1 VKKSAGSSSV
11 QAAALT
17 ASPERRTE
25 IRNIEIRN
33 IEIRGARTHNLR
45 NVDLDIP
52 RGKLTVVTGV
62 SGSGKSSLAFDTLFA
77 EGQRQYIES
86 LSSYARQFL
95 DQMERPDVDFIRGLQ
110 PALCIDQ
117 KQGILSPRST
127 VGTVTE
133 IYDYLRLLMA
143 RIATPAC
150 HQCGQPIDRQP
161 PSQIIDTI
169 NALPIGTKLTILAP
183 MVIGRKGGHADVF
196 ERISKAGLLRV
207 RVDGELYEM
216 EMLPTLAPRKE
227 HSVSAVVDRLIIRED
242 SRERIEQTVSVTLPL
257 GNGLVEI
264 SASVP
269 NVPTLQERTFST
281 RFACVA
287 CGLSLLEIEPRT
299 FSFNSPYGACP
310 TCEGF
315 GYLNGSLDKKCS
327 ICDGQ
332 RLRKESL
339 AIRLEGKSIAQISEM
354 PLGSAID
361 WFEQLKLTERQSK
374 IGLPI
379 IREILQRLSFLREV
393 GLMYLTLARPA
404 ETLSGGELQRVR
416 LATSIGTGLVGVCYV
431 LDEPSV
437 GLHPRDTERLIAT
450 LRALQQRGNTVV
462 VVEHDEEVMRASD
475 LLVDVGPGAG
485 KLGGNIVAFG
495 TPEELQSNTNSLTA
509 RYLQGTAPMPKSM
522 NRIIGE
528 THPSLTLSGIT
539 KNNLDNVRVEFPLG
553 RLVGVVGV
561 SGSGKSTLVH
571 DSLAVAVQRS
581 LSGES
586 LPTHIKKLNGI
597 DGIDKLI
604 EIDQSPIGRSPRSI
618 PATYCGF
625 WDEIRTV
632 FSKTKDSKQ
641 RGFNAARFSFNAG
654 AGRCETC
661 GGQGRQKLEMSF
673 LADVYVPCPQCHGRR
688 FNRSTLAVKFK
699 GKSVADCLEMSVS
712 EAAEFFDAIPKL
724 RVPLQCLVQ
733 VGLGYV
739 ALGQPSNTFSGG
751 EAQRIKLASELA
763 KPGTGKTL
771 YLLDEPT
778 TGLHMDDVV
787 RLIDVLQGLIERG
800 NTVVV
805 VEHHM
810 DLIRCCDWVIDVGPG
825 GGIHGGKILTVGHP
839 NVIAQNE
846 ISPTGIALSRQMLTT
861 RAKAPKERAP
871 KVG

>member
-1 VKKSAGSSSV
+1 MKKGRSAPAVS
-11 QAAALT
+11 
-17 ASPERRTE
+17 E
-25 IRNIEIRN
+25 IAPIETPAVRN
-33 IEIRGARTHNLR
+33 IEIRGARTHNLK

-52 RGKLTVVTGV
+52 RGKLTVITGV

-77 EGQRQYIES
+77 EGQRQYMES

-117 KQGILSPRST
+117 QQGVLSPRST

-169 NALPIGTKLTILAP
+169 CELANGVKLTLLAP

-207 RVDGELYEM
+207 RVDGELYEI
-216 EMLPTLAPRKE
+216 ESLPTLAIRKE
-227 HSVSAVVDRLIIRED
+227 HSISAIVDRLVVRAD
-242 SRERIEQTVSVTLPL
+242 SRERIEQAVAVALRLS
-257 GNGLVEI
+257 NGLVETLA
-264 SASVP
+264 SAADELAPS
-269 NVPTLQERTFST
+269 ERTFST
-281 RFACVA
+281 RFACIA
-287 CGLSLLEIEPRT
+287 CGVSLLEIEPRT

-310 TCEGF
+310 ACEGF
-315 GYLNGSLDKKCS
+315 GYLDGKPEKKCVA
-327 ICDGQ
+327 CDGQ

-339 AIRLEGKSIAQISEM
+339 AIRLDGFSIAQITKM
-354 PLGSAID
+354 PLDTVIH
-361 WFEQLKLTERQSK
+361 WFEKLKLTDRQAK
-374 IGLPI
+374 IGLLI
-379 IREILQRLSFLREV
+379 VREISQRLSFLREV
-393 GLMYLTLARPA
+393 GLSYLTLDRPA

-416 LATSIGTGLVGVCYV
+416 LATSIGTGLIGVCYV

-437 GLHPRDTERLIAT
+437 GLHPRDTERLIAS

-462 VVEHDEEVMRASD
+462 VVEHDEEVMRAAD
-475 LLVDVGPGAG
+475 LLVDIGPGAG
-485 KLGGNIVAFG
+485 KMGGEVVAFG
-495 TPEELQSNTNSLTA
+495 APEQFLNHSKSLTA
-509 RYLQGTAPMPKSM
+509 RYLHRIIPMPVSRK
-522 NRIIGE
+522 RTVGA
-528 THPSLTLSGIT
+528 THPSLILSGIAM
-539 KNNLDNVRVEFPLG
+539 NNLDNVRVEFPLG
-553 RLVGVVGV
+553 RFVGVVGV

-571 DSLAVAVQRS
+571 DSLAVAVRKS
-581 LSGES
+581 LSGEP
-586 LPTHIKKLNGI
+586 LPSHIRKVDGC

-625 WDEIRTV
+625 WDEIRAV

-654 AGRCETC
+654 AGRCEAC

-673 LADVYVPCPQCHGRR
+673 LADVYVPCPQCRGRR

-699 GKSVADCLEMSVS
+699 GKSIADCLDMSIL
-712 EAAEFFDAIPKL
+712 EATEFFDAIPKL

-733 VGLGYV
+733 VGLGYI
-739 ALGQPSNTFSGG
+739 ALGQPSNTLSGG

-787 RLIDVLQGLIERG
+787 RLIGVLQDLVEKG
-800 NTVVV
+800 NTVIV

-810 DLIRCCDWVIDVGPG
+810 ELIRCCDWVIDVGPG
-825 GGIHGGKILTVGHP
+825 GGVEGGTILGVGP
-839 NVIAQNE
+839 PEVIAENRK
-846 ISPTGIALSRQMLTT
+846 SPTGVALT
-861 RAKAPKERAP
+861 KKPERFLE
-871 KVG
+871 VRDLR

>member
-1 VKKSAGSSSV
+1 MKKGRSAPAVS
-11 QAAALT
+11 
-17 ASPERRTE
+17 E
-25 IRNIEIRN
+25 IAPIETPAVRN
-33 IEIRGARTHNLR
+33 IEIRGARTHNLK

-52 RGKLTVVTGV
+52 RGKLTVITGV

-77 EGQRQYIES
+77 EGQRQYMES

-117 KQGILSPRST
+117 QQAVLSPRST

-169 NALPIGTKLTILAP
+169 CELANGVKLTLLAP

-207 RVDGELYEM
+207 RVDGELYEI
-216 EMLPTLAPRKE
+216 ESLPTLAIRKE
-227 HSVSAVVDRLIIRED
+227 HSISAIVDRLVVRAD
-242 SRERIEQTVSVTLPL
+242 SRERIEQAVAVALRLS
-257 GNGLVEI
+257 NGLVETLA
-264 SASVP
+264 SAADESAP
-269 NVPTLQERTFST
+269 SERTFST
-281 RFACVA
+281 RFACIA
-287 CGLSLLEIEPRT
+287 CGISLLEIEPRT

-310 TCEGF
+310 ACEGF
-315 GYLNGSLDKKCS
+315 GYLDGKPEKKCVA
-327 ICDGQ
+327 CDGQ

-339 AIRLEGKSIAQISEM
+339 AIRLDGFSIAQITKM
-354 PLGSAID
+354 PLDTVIH
-361 WFEQLKLTERQSK
+361 WFENLKLTDRQAK
-374 IGLPI
+374 IGLLI
-379 IREILQRLSFLREV
+379 VREISQRLSFLREV
-393 GLMYLTLARPA
+393 GLSYLTLDRPA

-416 LATSIGTGLVGVCYV
+416 LATSIGTGLIGVCYV

-437 GLHPRDTERLIAT
+437 GLHPRDTERLIAS

-462 VVEHDEEVMRASD
+462 VVEHDEEVMRAAD
-475 LLVDVGPGAG
+475 LLVDIGPGAG
-485 KLGGNIVAFG
+485 KMGGEVVAFG
-495 TPEELQSNTNSLTA
+495 APEQFLNHSKSLTA
-509 RYLQGTAPMPKSM
+509 RYLHRIVPMPISRK
-522 NRIIGE
+522 RTVGA
-528 THPSLTLSGIT
+528 THPSLILSGIAM
-539 KNNLDNVRVEFPLG
+539 NNLDNVRVEFPLG
-553 RLVGVVGV
+553 RFVGVVGV

-571 DSLAVAVQRS
+571 DSLAVAVRKS
-581 LSGES
+581 LSGEP
-586 LPTHIKKLNGI
+586 LPSHIRKVDGC

-625 WDEIRTV
+625 WDEIRAV

-654 AGRCETC
+654 AGRCEAC

-673 LADVYVPCPQCHGRR
+673 LADVYVPCPQCRGRR

-699 GKSVADCLEMSVS
+699 GKSIADCLDMSIL
-712 EAAEFFDAIPKL
+712 EATEFFDAIPKL

-733 VGLGYV
+733 VGLGYI
-739 ALGQPSNTFSGG
+739 ALGQPSNTLSGG

-787 RLIDVLQGLIERG
+787 RLIGVLQDLVEKG
-800 NTVVV
+800 NTVIV

-810 DLIRCCDWVIDVGPG
+810 ELIRCCDWVIDVGPG
-825 GGIHGGKILTVGHP
+825 GGVEGGTILGVGP
-839 NVIAQNE
+839 PEVIAENRK
-846 ISPTGIALSRQMLTT
+846 SPTGVALT
-861 RAKAPKERAP
+861 KKPERFLE
-871 KVG
+871 VRDLR

>member
-1 VKKSAGSSSV
+1 MKKGRSAPAV
-11 QAAALT
+11 
-17 ASPERRTE
+17 TE
-25 IRNIEIRN
+25 IAPIETPTVRT
-33 IEIRGARTHNLR
+33 IEIRGARTHNLK

-52 RGKLTVVTGV
+52 RGKLTVITGV

-77 EGQRQYIES
+77 EGQRQYMES
-86 LSSYARQFL
+86 LSSYARQFV

-117 KQGILSPRST
+117 QQGVLSPRST

-169 NALPIGTKLTILAP
+169 CELANGVKLTLLAP

-207 RVDGELYEM
+207 RVDGELYEI
-216 EMLPTLAPRKE
+216 ESLPTLAIRKE
-227 HSVSAVVDRLIIRED
+227 HSISAIVDRLVVRVD
-242 SRERIEQTVSVTLPL
+242 SRERIEQAVAVALRLS
-257 GNGLVEI
+257 NGLVEI
-264 SASVP
+264 SASAADESAP
-269 NVPTLQERTFST
+269 SERTFST
-281 RFACVA
+281 RFACIA

-310 TCEGF
+310 VCEGF
-315 GYLNGSLDKKCS
+315 GYRDGNPEKKCAA
-327 ICDGQ
+327 CDGQ

-339 AIRLEGKSIAQISEM
+339 AIRLNGFSIAQITKM
-354 PLGSAID
+354 PLDTVIH
-361 WFEQLKLTERQSK
+361 WFENLKLTDRQAK
-374 IGLPI
+374 IGALI
-379 IREILQRLSFLREV
+379 VREISQRLTFLREV
-393 GLMYLTLARPA
+393 GLAYLTLDRPA

-416 LATSIGTGLVGVCYV
+416 LATSIGTGLIGVCYV

-437 GLHPRDTERLIAT
+437 GLHPRDTERLIT
-450 LRALQQRGNTVV
+450 SLRALQQRGNTVV
-462 VVEHDEEVMRASD
+462 VVEHDEEVMRAAD
-475 LLVDVGPGAG
+475 LLVDIGPGAG
-485 KLGGNIVAFG
+485 KLGGEVVAFG
-495 TPEELQSNTNSLTA
+495 APEQFQSHSKSLTA
-509 RYLQGTAPMPKSM
+509 RYLQRMIPMPVSRK
-522 NRIIGE
+522 RTVGA
-528 THPSLTLSGIT
+528 THPSLILSGIAM
-539 KNNLDNVRVEFPLG
+539 NNLDNVRVEFPLG
-553 RLVGVVGV
+553 RFVGVVGV

-571 DSLAVAVQRS
+571 DSLAVAVRK
-581 LSGES
+581 LLRGET
-586 LPTHIKKLNGI
+586 LPSHIRKVDGC

-625 WDEIRTV
+625 WDEIRAV
-632 FSKTKDSKQ
+632 FSKTKDAKQ

-654 AGRCETC
+654 AGRCEAC

-673 LADVYVPCPQCHGRR
+673 LADVYVPCPQCRGRR
-688 FNRSTLAVKFK
+688 FNRSTLAVHFK
-699 GKSVADCLEMSVS
+699 GKSIADCLDMSIL
-712 EAAEFFDAIPKL
+712 EAAEFFEAIPKL
-724 RVPLQCLVQ
+724 RVPLQCLVR
-733 VGLGYV
+733 VGLGYI

-763 KPGTGKTL
+763 KPATGKTL

-787 RLIDVLQGLIERG
+787 RLIGVLQDLVEKG
-800 NTVVV
+800 NTVIV

-810 DLIRCCDWVIDVGPG
+810 DLIRCCDWVVDVGPG
-825 GGIHGGKILTVGHP
+825 GGVDGGTILGVGP
-839 NVIAQNE
+839 PEVIAENLD
-846 ISPTGIALSRQMLTT
+846 SPTGIALSRGMWSI
-861 RAKAPKERAP
+861 APRSQ
-871 KVG
+871 

>member
-1 VKKSAGSSSV
+1 MKKGRSSRATTETVPIVVPSV
-11 QAAALT
+11 GQ
-17 ASPERRTE
+17 
-25 IRNIEIRN
+25 
-33 IEIRGARTHNLR
+33 IEIRGARTHNLK

-52 RGKLTVVTGV
+52 RGKLTVITGV

-77 EGQRQYIES
+77 EGQRQYLES
-86 LSSYARQFL
+86 LSSYARQFI
-95 DQMERPDVDFIRGLQ
+95 DQMERPDVDSIRGLQ

-117 KQGILSPRST
+117 QQGVLSPRST

-161 PSQIIDTI
+161 PSQIIDAICEFTG
-169 NALPIGTKLTILAP
+169 GTKLTLFAP

-207 RVDGELYEM
+207 RVDGELYEI
-216 EMLPTLAPRKE
+216 ESLPTLAVRKE
-227 HSVSAVVDRLIIRED
+227 HSISAVVDRLVVRED
-242 SRERIEQTVSVTLPL
+242 SRDRIEQAVAVALRLS
-257 GNGLVEI
+257 NGLVEI
-264 SASVP
+264 SASIPKDVIP
-269 NVPTLQERTFST
+269 QERTFST
-281 RFACVA
+281 RFACIA
-287 CGLSLLEIEPRT
+287 CGVSLLEIEPRT

-310 TCEGF
+310 KCEGF
-315 GYLNGSLDKKCS
+315 GYLDGDPEKKCS
-327 ICDGQ
+327 ACDGQ

-339 AIRLEGKSIAQISEM
+339 AIRLSGLSIADITKL
-354 PLGSAID
+354 PLDSAMN
-361 WFEQLKLTERQSK
+361 WFEHLKLTDRQAK

-379 IREILQRLSFLREV
+379 LREISQRLSFLREV
-393 GLMYLTLARPA
+393 GLTYLTLDRPA
-404 ETLSGGELQRVR
+404 ESLSGGELQRVR
-416 LATSIGTGLVGVCYV
+416 LATSIGTGLIGVCYV

-437 GLHPRDTERLIAT
+437 GLHPQDTERLIAS

-462 VVEHDEEVMRASD
+462 VVEHDEEVMRAAD
-475 LLVDVGPGAG
+475 LLVDIGPGAG
-485 KLGGNIVAFG
+485 KLGGEVIALG
-495 TPEELQSNTNSLTA
+495 APEQFLKLASPSSPWTCSLTA
-509 RYLQGTAPMPKSM
+509 QYLQRTIPMPWSRKRSV
-522 NRIIGE
+522 GS
-528 THPSLTLSGIT
+528 THPSLILTGIT
-539 KNNLDNVRVEFPLG
+539 KHNLENVRVEFPLG
-553 RLVGVVGV
+553 RFVGVVGV

-571 DSLAVAVQRS
+571 DSLAVAVRRS

-586 LPTHIKKLNGI
+586 LPSHIRKIDGL

-625 WDEIRTV
+625 WDEIRAV
-632 FSKTKDSKQ
+632 FAKTKDAKQ

-654 AGRCETC
+654 SGRCEAC

-673 LADVYVPCPQCHGRR
+673 LADVYVPCPQCRGRR
-688 FNRSTLAVKFK
+688 FNRSTLAVQFK
-699 GKSVADCLEMSVS
+699 GKSIADCLDMCIS

-724 RVPLQCLVQ
+724 KMPLQCLDQ
-733 VGLGYV
+733 VGLGYI

-787 RLIDVLQGLIERG
+787 RLIGVLQDLVEKG
-800 NTVVV
+800 NTVIV

-810 DLIRCCDWVIDVGPG
+810 SLIGCCDWVIDVGPR
-825 GGIHGGKILTVGHP
+825 GGIDGGKILGIGPPEVIGE
-839 NVIAQNE
+839 NVN
-846 ISPTGIALSRQMLTT
+846 SPTGIALR
-861 RAKAPKERAP
+861 RK
-871 KVG
+871 

>member
-1 VKKSAGSSSV
+1 MKKGKSRST
-11 QAAALT
+11 AAVEATLEALV
-17 ASPERRTE
+17 PPQPV
-25 IRNIEIRN
+25 RN
-33 IEIRGARTHNLR
+33 IEIRGARTHNLK

-52 RGKLTVVTGV
+52 RGKLTVITGV

-77 EGQRQYIES
+77 EGQRQYMES

-95 DQMERPDVDFIRGLQ
+95 DQMERPDVDSIRSLQ

-117 KQGILSPRST
+117 QQGVLSPRST

-143 RIATPAC
+143 RVATPAC

-161 PSQIIDTI
+161 PSQIVDSICE
-169 NALPIGTKLTILAP
+169 LPIGTKLTVLAP
-183 MVIGRKGGHADVF
+183 MVVGRKGGHADVF

-207 RVDGELYEM
+207 RVDGELYEI
-216 EMLPTLAPRKE
+216 ESLPTLAVRKE
-227 HSVSAVVDRLIIRED
+227 HSISAIVDRIVIRED
-242 SRERIEQTVSVTLPL
+242 ARERIEQAVAVSLRL
-257 GNGLVEI
+257 SNGLVESSSSLPDESDPQDRI
-264 SASVP
+264 Y
-269 NVPTLQERTFST
+269 ST

-287 CGLSLLEIEPRT
+287 CGVSLMEIEPRT

-310 TCEGF
+310 TCHGF
-315 GYLNGSLDKKCS
+315 GHMPEQPDVKCKA
-327 ICDGQ
+327 CNGQ

-339 AIRLEGKSIAQISEM
+339 AIRLHGLSVAEITSLSLDA
-354 PLGSAID
+354 ARD
-361 WFEQLKLTERQSK
+361 WFQGLKLSERDTK

-379 IREILQRLSFLREV
+379 VREIEQRLSFLLEV
-393 GLMYLTLARPA
+393 GLSYLTLDRPA
-404 ETLSGGELQRVR
+404 ESLSGGELQRVR
-416 LATSIGTGLVGVCYV
+416 LATSIGTGLIGVCYV

-437 GLHPRDTERLIAT
+437 GLHPQDTERLIAS

-462 VVEHDEEVMRASD
+462 VVEHDEEVMRAAD
-475 LLVDVGPGAG
+475 LLVDIGPGAG
-485 KLGGNIVAFG
+485 KLGGQVVAFG
-495 TPEELQSNTNSLTA
+495 PPAIFSGNVHSLTA
-509 RYLQGTAPMPKSM
+509 QYLERSIPMPTSRK
-522 NRIIGE
+522 RPVGA
-528 THPSLTLSGIT
+528 THPSAILSGVGM
-539 KNNLDNVRVEFPLG
+539 NNLKDVRVEFPLG

-571 DSLAVAVQRS
+571 DSLAVAVQRW
-581 LSGES
+581 LSGQPM
-586 LPTHIKKLNGI
+586 PTHIRKVDGF

-625 WDEIRTV
+625 WDEIRAV
-632 FSKTKDSKQ
+632 FAKTKDAKQ

-654 AGRCETC
+654 AGRCENC

-673 LADVYVPCPQCHGRR
+673 LADVFVPCPQCRGRR
-688 FNRSTLAVKFK
+688 FNRATLAVQYK
-699 GKSVADCLEMSVS
+699 GKSIADCLDMSIA

-724 RVPLQCLVQ
+724 RTPLQCLVQ
-733 VGLGYV
+733 VGLGYI

-787 RLIDVLQGLIERG
+787 RLIGVLQDLVEKG
-800 NTVVV
+800 NTVIV
-805 VEHHM
+805 VEHQM

-825 GGIHGGKILTVGHP
+825 GGVYGGKILGVGP
-839 NVIAQNE
+839 PETIEANE
-846 ISPTGIALSRQMLTT
+846 TSPTGYALGR
-861 RAKAPKERAP
+861 
-871 KVG
+871 

>member
-1 VKKSAGSSSV
+1 MKKGSS
-11 QAAALT
+11 ARET
-17 ASPERRTE
+17 AIVEVPMDRW
-25 IRNIEIRN
+25 
-33 IEIRGARTHNLR
+33 IEIRGARTHNLK

-52 RGKLTVVTGV
+52 RGKLTVITGV

-77 EGQRQYIES
+77 EGQRQYLES
-86 LSSYARQFL
+86 LSSYARQFI

-110 PALCIDQ
+110 PSLCIDQ
-117 KQGILSPRST
+117 QQGVLSPRST

-161 PSQIIDTI
+161 PSQIIDSI
-169 NALPIGTKLTILAP
+169 CKLALGTKLTLLAP
-183 MVIGRKGGHADVF
+183 MVIGRKGGHSDVF

-207 RVDGELYEM
+207 RVDGELHEI
-216 EMLPTLAPRKE
+216 ESLPILAVRKE
-227 HSVSAVVDRLIIRED
+227 HSISAVVDRLVVREV
-242 SRERIEQTVSVTLPL
+242 SRDRVEQAVMVALRLS
-257 GNGLVEI
+257 NGLVEI

-269 NVPTLQERTFST
+269 DEPVPQEQTFST

-287 CGLSLLEIEPRT
+287 CGVSLLEIEPRT

-310 TCEGF
+310 KCQGF
-315 GYLNGSLDKKCS
+315 GYTDGDPENRCS
-327 ICDGQ
+327 ACEGQ

-339 AIRLEGKSIAQISEM
+339 SIRLSGLSIAEIAKL
-354 PLGSAID
+354 PLDSAMN
-361 WFEQLKLTERQSK
+361 WFERLCLTERQAT

-379 IREILQRLSFLREV
+379 LREISQRLSFLREV
-393 GLMYLTLARPA
+393 GLTYLTLDRSA
-404 ETLSGGELQRVR
+404 ESLSGGELQRVR
-416 LATSIGTGLVGVCYV
+416 LASSIGTGLTGVCYV

-437 GLHPRDTERLIAT
+437 GLHPHDTERLIAS

-462 VVEHDEEVMRASD
+462 VVEHDEEVMRAAD
-475 LLVDVGPGAG
+475 LLVDIGPGAG
-485 KLGGNIVAFG
+485 RLGGEVIALG
-495 TPEELQSNTNSLTA
+495 SPEQFLSNSNSLTA
-509 RYLQGTAPMPKSM
+509 KYLQRSVPMPSSRKRTLGS
-522 NRIIGE
+522 
-528 THPSLTLSGIT
+528 THPSLILTGIT
-539 KNNLDNVRVEFPLG
+539 KHNLENVRVEFPLG
-553 RLVGVVGV
+553 RFVGVVGV

-571 DSLAVAVQRS
+571 DSLALAVRRS
-581 LSGES
+581 LSGEP
-586 LPTHIKKLNGI
+586 LPSHVRKIDGL

-625 WDEIRTV
+625 FDEIRTV
-632 FSKTKDSKQ
+632 FAKTRDAKQ

-654 AGRCETC
+654 AGRCEAC

-673 LADVYVPCPQCHGRR
+673 LADVYVRCPQCRGRR
-688 FNRSTLAVKFK
+688 FNRATLAVQFK
-699 GKSVADCLEMSVS
+699 GKSIADCLDMSIS
-712 EAAEFFDAIPKL
+712 EAVDFFDAIPKL
-724 RVPLQCLVQ
+724 RVPLQCLDQ
-733 VGLGYV
+733 VGLGYI

-787 RLIDVLQGLIERG
+787 RLIGVLQDLVEKR
-800 NTVVV
+800 NTVIV

-810 DLIRCCDWVIDVGPG
+810 SLIGCCDWVIDVGPG
-825 GGIHGGKILTVGHP
+825 GGIDGGKILGVGP
-839 NVIAQNE
+839 PEVVE
-846 ISPTGIALSRQMLTT
+846 EYVDSPTGVALRNCK
-861 RAKAPKERAP
+861 RARPFARSVPT
-871 KVG
+871 